1 MAFGPL
7 YQSLPKGKDESM
19 AQPTATVF
27 GGSGFIGRYIVQRLA
42 RRGWIL
48 RIAVRRPDEALFLK
62 PLGDVGQIT
71 PVAAN
76 IRDERSVTAASAG
89 AEAVINLIGIL
100 YERRAQRFAAVHAQ
114 GAQRVARAVQRAG
127 AARLLHFSALGADP
141 QSPSAYAR
149 SKAEGEALVREAF
162 PSAVILRPSIVFG
175 PEDDFFNR
183 FAEMARFSPVLPLIG
198 GGHTR
203 FQPVYV
209 SDVADAA
216 VSALETPAAA
226 GKTFELAG
234 PRIYSFRQL
243 MELLLAEIGRRRI
256 LLSLPWSIARMQAR
270 ALELLPRPPL
280 TTDQLKLLERDNV
293 ASGQFPG
300 CAELGIQPTGL
311 DAILPTYLDRFR
323 IGGPF
328 ARG

>member
-1 MAFGPL
+1 MGFGPL
-7 YQSLPKGKDESM
+7 YQSLAARKDESM

-42 RRGWIL
+42 KRGWIL
-48 RIAVRRPDEALFLK
+48 RIGVRRPDEALFLK

-71 PVAAN
+71 PVAVN
-76 IRDERSVTAASAG
+76 IRDERSVTAASEG
-89 AEAVINLIGIL
+89 AETVLNLIGIL
-100 YERRAQRFAAVHAQ
+100 YERGPQRFAAVHAE
-114 GAQRVARAVQRAG
+114 GAGRVARAATAAG
-127 AARLLHFSALGADP
+127 AGRLLHVSALGADP
-141 QSPSAYAR
+141 QSPSLYAR
-149 SKAEGEALVREAF
+149 SKAEGEALVREQF
-162 PSAVILRPSIVFG
+162 PSAIILRPSIVFG

-209 SDVADAA
+209 GDVADAA
-216 VSALETPAAA
+216 VAALETPEAA

-243 MELLLAEIGRRRI
+243 MALLLAEIGRKRI
-256 LLSLPWSIARMQAR
+256 LLSLPWGIARMQAR
-270 ALELLPRPPL
+270 LLELLPRPPL
-280 TTDQLKLLERDNV
+280 TLDQLKLLERDNI
-293 ASGQFPG
+293 ASGGFPG
-300 CAELGIQPTGL
+300 CTELGIQPTGL
-311 DAILPTYLDRFR
+311 EAILPAYLDRFR

-328 ARG
+328 ART